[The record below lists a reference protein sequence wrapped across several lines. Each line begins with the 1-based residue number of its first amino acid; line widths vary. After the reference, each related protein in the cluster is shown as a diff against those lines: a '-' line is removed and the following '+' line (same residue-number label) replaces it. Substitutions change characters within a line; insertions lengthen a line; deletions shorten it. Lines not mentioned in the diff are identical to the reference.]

1 MTIQVYATLKDF
13 YNKKFEMTERVET
26 ISDLREKLLIINP
39 KATDI
44 LSICRFAVNDNFV
57 ENDYTLQTHDN
68 ISIIPP
74 GSGG

>member
-26 ISDLREKLLIINP
+26 ISDLREKLLTINP

-57 ENDYTLQTHDN
+57 ENDYTLQLHDN

>member
-13 YNKKFEMTERVET
+13 YKKQFEITEQLET
-26 ISDLREKLLIINP
+26 IDALRKKLLEINP
-39 KATDI
+39 SAKDI
-44 LSICRFAVNDNFV
+44 LNICRFAVNDIFV
-57 ENDYTLQTHDN
+57 ENSFILNTHDN

>member
-13 YNKKFEMTERVET
+13 YKKQFEIPEHIGT
-26 ISDLREKLLIINP
+26 IAGLREKLLELNP
-39 KATDI
+39 RATDI
-44 LSICRFAVNDNFV
+44 LSICRFAVNDTFV
-57 ENDYTLQTHDN
+57 ENSYTLQPHDT

>member
-13 YNKKFEMTERVET
+13 YKKQFEVPEYIGT
-26 ISDLREKLLIINP
+26 IDALREKLLEMNP
-39 KATDI
+39 KAADI
-44 LSICRFAVNDNFV
+44 LTICRFAVNDSFVDNNFI
-57 ENDYTLQTHDN
+57 LKAHDT